1 MNSNPLFL
9 FSAPRR
15 LACLLVLAGAGAG
28 VLSPV
33 LAQQAAGAA
42 NTAGTPRV
50 TAQDLVNER
59 SQKQPVTI
67 TVHPAA
73 AGYVTGEG
81 TYAPGT
87 LVDITA
93 RASRDFLFT
102 RWEGAPVGRSSSP
115 DTSVYVSTTPVRLV
129 AVFSPRRVR
138 VSAKVEPAGVGS
150 VLGDGFLPVGERPV
164 LTALPSPGYAVDKW
178 EGPVVPTG
186 NNPATVRLDK
196 PLAAPVAVTV
206 RFKPVVRDYYLDVSV
221 SPDQTGDTTG
231 GKVQGSGMYPFGSMA
246 TVKATPAPGYIF
258 GGWGGT
264 AVNLDKLARG
274 EPGGRT
280 PAAFENPSRTETKVT
295 ISGQMSVK
303 ALFIAQRTWIHAG
316 IVPENSGRVTGDTGV
331 RPVLKP
337 STLRAEPA
345 PGYVFDRWEGPVPP
359 ASVRN
364 PVLSL
369 TPDSSGAAIA
379 LTARFKLAR

>member
-1 MNSNPLFL
+1 MNPHPLSP

-15 LACLLVLAGAGAG
+15 LACLLVLTGAGTG

-33 LAQQAAGAA
+33 LAQVPAAAGAS
-42 NTAGTPRV
+42 RV
-50 TAQDLVNER
+50 TAQELVRER
-59 SQKQPVTI
+59 SRKQPVTI
-67 TVHPAA
+67 AVRPAA

-81 TYAPGT
+81 EYSPGT
-87 LVDITA
+87 LVNVTA

-115 DTSVYVSTTPVRLV
+115 DTSVYVGTTPVRLV
-129 AVFSPRRVR
+129 AVFSPRRVK
-138 VSAKVEPAGVGS
+138 VSARVEPAGTGS

-164 LTALPSPGYAVDKW
+164 LTALPGPGYAVDKW

-186 NNPATVRLDK
+186 NNPAVVRLDG

-206 RFKPVVRDYYLDVSV
+206 RFRPVVQDYCLDVSV
-221 SPDQTGDTTG
+221 GPDQTGATTG
-231 GKVQGSGMYPFGSMA
+231 GKVEGGGMYALGSMA
-246 TVKATPAPGYIF
+246 TVRATPAPGYIF

-264 AVNLDKLARG
+264 AVNMGKLARG

-280 PAAFENPSRTETKVT
+280 HAAFENPSKSETRVT

-303 ALFIAQRTWIHAG
+303 ALFIAQRTWIQAD

-369 TPDSSGAAIA
+369 TPGSSGAAIS
-379 LTARFKLAR
+379 LTARFKPAR